1 MKTIKKNTYAISII
15 TSAII
20 WGLVIVGCSLSL
32 KGTACYERISG
43 ILIAGAASHLIVVI
57 PLLINRLKNLKDNV

>member
-1 MKTIKKNTYAISII
+1 MKTKKNSVYAISIL

-32 KGTACYERISG
+32 KATGCYERISA
-43 ILIAGAASHLIVVI
+43 ILFGGAVSHIIVVF
-57 PLLINRLKNLKDNV
+57 PLLINRLKESNENV